1 MRAMLFIAPARRRRP
16 SRWLFGQNHKGQ
28 GQGGAYLANL
38 LALMELFAIGNN
50 AGPATGPIRNR
61 TMTISEN
68 DFHLDSRYTP
78 SGDQPQA
85 IDALVA
91 SLSAGH
97 KHQILM
103 GITGSGKTFTM
114 ANIIQ
119 KLQKPTLVIAH
130 NKTLAAQLFTELKQL
145 FPDNAVGFFIS
156 YYDYFQP
163 EAYIPGSDT
172 FIEKDSAINDDI
184 DKMRHATTQDLF
196 ERGDCIIVASV
207 SCIYG
212 LGSPDSYAQLMVK
225 LEVGMAI
232 SRGELLKKLVAIQY
246 TRNDTV
252 LERGKFRV
260 RGDIVDI
267 LPASEKIQAVR
278 LEFFGDEIEAIQI
291 IDALTGKTI
300 STVQSLAVYPNSHYV
315 TKREDM
321 QQVIQEVLH
330 DLGVRLRELK
340 AENKLVEAQRLEQRT
355 MYDVEMMEQLGYCSG
370 IENYSRYLTGGKPG
384 DPPPTLLDYFP
395 EGFLTIID
403 ESHITVPQI
412 GAMYR
417 GDRSRK
423 ETLVNYGFRLPA
435 ALDNRPL
442 NFDEFLGRTSA
453 ILHVS
458 ATPGRYETEHADGIT
473 AEQIIRPTGLLDP
486 KITLKPATH
495 QIDDVHQEILA
506 TNGRGYRTL
515 ITTLTKKMAEEI
527 TTYFTDLGVKVRY
540 LHSDID
546 SLERTDIIKDFR
558 QGVFDV
564 LIGINLLRE
573 GLDMPEVG
581 LVAILDADKE
591 GFLRSRTSLIQT
603 VGRAARNAEGRV
615 IFYADTV
622 TQSMQACLDETAR
635 RRALQIA
642 YNEEHGITPATI
654 QKELPKGLREL
665 YGITSAEKGEA
676 KEAVT
681 EGLLAEFSIDSSQKL
696 DKTITSLRSQMKAAA
711 KELNFEKAAE
721 LRDTIEALVELSMTM
736 TDSDLGQGAAQSE
749 A

>member
-1 MRAMLFIAPARRRRP
+1 
-16 SRWLFGQNHKGQ
+16 
-28 GQGGAYLANL
+28 
-38 LALMELFAIGNN
+38 
-50 AGPATGPIRNR
+50 
-61 TMTISEN
+61 MTSP
-68 DFHLDSRYTP
+68 DYHFQLDTSYQP
-78 SGDQPQA
+78 SGDQPKA
-85 IDALVA
+85 IDQLVR
-91 SLSAGH
+91 SISDEH
-97 KHQILM
+97 KHQILL

-114 ANIIQ
+114 ANIIA

-145 FPDNAVGFFIS
+145 FPHNAVGFFIS
-156 YYDYFQP
+156 YYDYYQP

-184 DKMRHATTQDLF
+184 DKMRHATTQELF

-212 LGSPDSYAQLMVK
+212 LGSPESYAQLMVK
-225 LEVGMAI
+225 LTQGMEI

-267 LPASEKIQAVR
+267 LPASEKSKAIR
-278 LEFFGDEIEAIQI
+278 LEFFGDEIETIQI
-291 IDALTGKTI
+291 IDALTGKVLE
-300 STVQSLAVYPNSHYV
+300 TVQSLAVYPNSHYV

-321 QQVIQEVLH
+321 AQIVKEVLH

-340 AENKLVEAQRLEQRT
+340 AQNKLVEAQRLEQRT
-355 MYDVEMMEQLGYCSG
+355 MYDVEMMEQLGFCSG

-442 NFDEFLGRTSA
+442 SFDEFLGRTSS

-458 ATPGRYETEHADGIT
+458 ATPGKYETQHCDGAT

-486 KITLKPATH
+486 EITIVPATH
-495 QIDDVHQEILA
+495 QIDDVHKEILA
-506 TNGRGYRTL
+506 TNAKGYRTL
-515 ITTLTKKMAEEI
+515 ITTLTKRMAEEI

-564 LIGINLLRE
+564 IIGINLLRE

-591 GFLRSRTSLIQT
+591 GFLRSQTSLIQT
-603 VGRAARNAEGRV
+603 VGRAARNSEGRV
-615 IFYADTV
+615 IFYADTI
-622 TQSMQACLDETAR
+622 TQSMQVCIDETAR

-654 QKELPKGLREL
+654 QKELPKGIREL
-665 YGITSAEKGEA
+665 YGISSEPTTEA
-676 KEAVT
+676 KTAVKD
-681 EGLLAEFSIDSSQKL
+681 GLLAEFSIDNSDQL
-696 DKTITSLRSQMKAAA
+696 EKTIVSLRGQMKAAA

-721 LRDTIEALVELSMTM
+721 LRDTIEALVELSITFSG
-736 TDSDLGQGAAQSE
+736 DSNPGSDS
-749 A
+749 